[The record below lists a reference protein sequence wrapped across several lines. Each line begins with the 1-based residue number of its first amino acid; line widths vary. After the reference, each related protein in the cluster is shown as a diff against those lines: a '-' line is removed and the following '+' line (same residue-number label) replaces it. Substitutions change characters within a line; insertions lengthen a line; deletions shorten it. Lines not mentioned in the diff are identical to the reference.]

1 MMNKK
6 TLSKELF
13 FSKTRDYLDL
23 YLAKQS
29 NKSEHTIKAYRDA
42 LTVFRRFVLEEKK
55 LSIKMFK
62 FEDCTREVVLEFIWY
77 LKDNKYAETTIN
89 QRLSSLKAYLWYVGD
104 GDLLIQPIALTIS
117 RVPFLKVPKLTKP
130 TLPDA
135 VLASMFAAPK
145 NSKLGMR
152 DRTMMVLL
160 YDSAIRME
168 ELLGLNIGDLNLTAK
183 DSYIRIR
190 GKGDKERI
198 VAITEKTVGHLNL
211 YKKSYHDVSPD
222 KTALLFY
229 TVINRRR
236 EQMSPNNFER
246 IIKKYADIIRPDYP
260 DMPEKVHP
268 HMFRRTR
275 ATTLYQDG
283 VELELV
289 SRILGH
295 SSTETTRIYA
305 TPSVEMMRKAM
316 EKAEAI
322 PEEKPLWEGNEDELA
337 KFCGLR

>member
-1 MMNKK
+1 MNKK
-6 TLSKELF
+6 PLDKELF
-13 FSKTRDYLDL
+13 FSKTCDYLKL
-23 YLAKQS
+23 YLARQC

-55 LSIKMFK
+55 LTIMTFK
-62 FEDCTREVVLEFIWY
+62 FEDCTRDLVLEFISY
-77 LKDNKYAETTIN
+77 LKGKKYAESTIN
-89 QRLSSLKAYLWYVGD
+89 QRLSALKAYLWYVGD
-104 GDLLIQPIALTIS
+104 DNLLVQSTALTIS

-130 TLPDA
+130 TLPDG
-135 VLASMFAAPK
+135 VLASMLAAPK
-145 NSKLGMR
+145 NSKLGIR

-183 DSYIRIR
+183 DPYIRIR

-198 VAITEKTVGHLNL
+198 VAITEKTVGHLQL
-211 YKKSYHDVSPD
+211 YKKYYHDASPA

-229 TVINRRR
+229 TVINGKRK
-236 EQMSPNNFER
+236 QMSPSNFER
-246 IIKKYADIIRPDYP
+246 IIKKYADIVRPSCP
-260 DMPEKVHP
+260 DMPEKVYP
-268 HMFRRTR
+268 HLYRRTR
-275 ATTLYQDG
+275 ATNLYQDG
-283 VELELV
+283 VELELI

-305 TPSVEMMRKAM
+305 APSVEMMRKAM
-316 EKAEAI
+316 ENAEVA
-322 PEEKPLWEGNEDELA
+322 PKEMPLWEGDEDELA

>member
-1 MMNKK
+1 MNKK
-6 TLSKELF
+6 TMDKELF
-13 FSKTRDYLDL
+13 FSKTRDYLEL
-23 YLAKQS
+23 YLAKQC

-62 FEDCTREVVLEFIWY
+62 FEDCTRELVLEFISY
-77 LKDNKYAETTIN
+77 LKDNKYAEATIN
-89 QRLSSLKAYLWYVGD
+89 QRLSALKAYLWYVGD

-117 RVPFLKVPKLTKP
+117 RVPFLKVPKLIKP
-130 TLPDA
+130 TLPDE
-135 VLASMFAAPK
+135 VLASMLAALK
-145 NSKLGMR
+145 NSKLGIR

-183 DSYIRIR
+183 DPYIRIR

-198 VAITEKTVGHLNL
+198 VSITEKTVGHLNL
-211 YKKSYHDVSPD
+211 YKKYYHDVSPD

-229 TVINRRR
+229 TVINRKRG
-236 EQMSPNNFER
+236 QMSPNNFER
-246 IIKKYADIIRPDYP
+246 IIKKYADIVRPDYP

-275 ATTLYQDG
+275 ATSLYQDG

-316 EKAEAI
+316 ENAEAV

>member
-1 MMNKK
+1 MNKK
-6 TLSKELF
+6 TLDKELF
-13 FSKTRDYLDL
+13 FTKTRDYLEL
-23 YLAKQS
+23 YLAKQC

-62 FEDCTREVVLEFIWY
+62 FEDCTREVVLEFISY
-77 LKDNKYAETTIN
+77 LKDKKYAEATIN
-89 QRLSSLKAYLWYVGD
+89 QRLSALKAYLWYVGD

-130 TLPDA
+130 TLPDE
-135 VLASMFAAPK
+135 VLASMLAAPK
-145 NSKLGMR
+145 NSKLGIR

-183 DSYIRIR
+183 DPYIRIR

-198 VAITEKTVGHLNL
+198 VAITEKTVDHLNL
-211 YKKSYHDVSPD
+211 YKKYYHDVSPD

-229 TVINRRR
+229 TVINRKR

-246 IIKKYADIIRPDYP
+246 IIKKYADLVRLDYP

-275 ATTLYQDG
+275 ATSLYQDG

-316 EKAEAI
+316 EKAEAV

>member
-1 MMNKK
+1 MNKK
-6 TLSKELF
+6 TLDKELF
-13 FSKTRDYLDL
+13 FSKTRDYLEL
-23 YLAKQS
+23 YLAKQC

-62 FEDCTREVVLEFIWY
+62 FEDCTREVVLEFISY

-89 QRLSSLKAYLWYVGD
+89 QRLSALKAYLWYVGD

-130 TLPDA
+130 TLPDE
-135 VLASMFAAPK
+135 VLASMLSAPK
-145 NSKLGMR
+145 NSKLGIR
-152 DRTMMVLL
+152 DRTMMILL

-183 DSYIRIR
+183 DPYIRIR

-198 VAITEKTVGHLNL
+198 VAIMEKTVGHLNL
-211 YKKSYHDVSPD
+211 YKKHYHDVSPD
-222 KTALLFY
+222 KTTLLFY
-229 TVINRRR
+229 TVINKKMGK
-236 EQMSPNNFER
+236 MSPSNFER
-246 IIKKYADIIRPDYP
+246 IIKKYADFVRPDYP

-275 ATTLYQDG
+275 ATSLYQDG

-316 EKAEAI
+316 ENAEAV

>member
-1 MMNKK
+1 MNKK
-6 TLSKELF
+6 TFGKELF
-13 FSKTRDYLDL
+13 FSKTRDYLEL
-23 YLAKQS
+23 YLTKQC
-29 NKSEHTIKAYRDA
+29 NKSKHTIKAYRDA

-62 FEDCTREVVLEFIWY
+62 FEDCSRELVLEFISY
-77 LKDNKYAETTIN
+77 LKNNKYAETTIN
-89 QRLSSLKAYLWYVGD
+89 QRLSALKAYLWYVGD

-130 TLPDA
+130 TLPDE
-135 VLASMFAAPK
+135 VLASMLATPK
-145 NSKLGMR
+145 NSKLGIR
-152 DRTMMVLL
+152 DRTMMILL

-183 DSYIRIR
+183 DPYIRIR

-198 VAITEKTVGHLNL
+198 VAITKKTVDHLNL
-211 YKKSYHDVSPD
+211 YKKHYHDVTPD

-229 TVINRRR
+229 TVINRKK
-236 EQMSPNNFER
+236 EHMSPNNFER
-246 IIKKYADIIRPDYP
+246 IIKKYADIVRPDYH

-275 ATTLYQDG
+275 ATSLYQDG

-316 EKAEAI
+316 ENAEAV

-337 KFCGLR
+337 KLCGLR

>member
-1 MMNKK
+1 MMNKRP
-6 TLSKELF
+6 LDKELF
-13 FSKTRDYLDL
+13 FSKTRDYLEL
-23 YLAKQS
+23 YLAKQC

-55 LSIKMFK
+55 LSIMTFK
-62 FEDCTREVVLEFIWY
+62 FEDCKRELVLEFISH
-77 LKDNKYAETTIN
+77 LKDNKYAEATIN
-89 QRLSSLKAYLWYVGD
+89 QRLSALKAYLWYVGD
-104 GDLLIQPIALTIS
+104 GDLLIQQVALNIS

-130 TLPDA
+130 TLPDK
-135 VLASMFAAPK
+135 VLASMLAVPK
-145 NSKLGMR
+145 NSKLGIR

-183 DSYIRIR
+183 DPYIRIR

-211 YKKSYHDVSPD
+211 YKKYYHDASPN
-222 KTALLFY
+222 KATLLFY
-229 TVINRRR
+229 TVINGKRK
-236 EQMSPNNFER
+236 QMSPNNFER
-246 IIKKYADIIRPDYP
+246 IIKKYSDIVRPDYP

-275 ATTLYQDG
+275 ATNLYQDG
-283 VELELV
+283 VELELI

-316 EKAEAI
+316 ENAEAV
-322 PEEKPLWEGNEDELA
+322 PGEKPLWEGNEDELA